1 VLLSAEPIVVSRP
14 CIREAAGMARS
25 SSLDGVATSALL
37 QGWFDSELREI
48 LGVDRYNKIGEA
60 SWRRSLRRNKFEFCK
75 D

>member
-1 VLLSAEPIVVSRP
+1 
-14 CIREAAGMARS
+14 MARS